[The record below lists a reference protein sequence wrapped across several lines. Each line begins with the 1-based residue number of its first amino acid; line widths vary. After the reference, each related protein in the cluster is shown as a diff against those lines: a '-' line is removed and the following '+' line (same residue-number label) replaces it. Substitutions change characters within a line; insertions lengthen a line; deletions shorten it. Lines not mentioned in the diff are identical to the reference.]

1 MEKYVINKKVLKQL
15 SLLNNHREP
24 SVEILDSLY
33 AQMILEASIFQFQKS
48 KLQEDIDGTLKDG
61 DKELFVTLVKR
72 YNGLLANY
80 KDGVTFS
87 EEGIEFTIK
96 FED

>member
-1 MEKYVINKKVLKQL
+1 MEKYAINKKVLKQL
-15 SLLNNHREP
+15 SLLNNHKDP

-33 AQMILEASIFQFQKS
+33 AQMILEISIFQFQKS
-48 KLQEDIDGTLKDG
+48 KLQEEIDGTLING
-61 DKELFVTLVKR
+61 DKELFATLAKK
-72 YNGLLANY
+72 YNELLANY

-87 EEGIEFTIK
+87 EEGIEFTIN

>member
-1 MEKYVINKKVLKQL
+1 MEKYAINKKVLKQL
-15 SLLNNHREP
+15 SLLNNHKEP

-33 AQMILEASIFQFQKS
+33 AQMILEISIFQFQKS
-48 KLQEDIDGTLKDG
+48 KFQEEIDGTLING
-61 DKELFVTLVKR
+61 DKELFATLAKK
-72 YNGLLANY
+72 YNELLASY

-87 EEGIEFTIK
+87 EEGIEFTIN

>member
-1 MEKYVINKKVLKQL
+1 MEKYAINKKVLKQL

-33 AQMILEASIFQFQKS
+33 AQMILEVSIFHFQKS
-48 KLQEDIDGTLKDG
+48 KLQEEIDETLING
-61 DKELFVTLVKR
+61 DKELFSKLVKR
-72 YNGLLANY
+72 YNEMLANY

-87 EEGIEFTIK
+87 EEGIEFTIN